1 MKGRLRLVSWGAAIA
16 AFAAG
21 AAGQSAVSKPANSP
35 VKSVA
40 PSKKWTVPRTPD
52 GHPDL
57 QGVWTNST
65 LTPLERPADLA
76 NKSHFASQQEADAWA
91 KNLFASVTGDR
102 RDGGP
107 QADVGRS
114 YNEFWRDRGNSA
126 IASLRTSLIT
136 DPADGRVP
144 ALTATGE
151 KRQADQRAYQRA
163 HPADGP
169 EDRSLWE
176 RCLTRGLPI
185 VPGPYNNDF
194 QIVQA
199 PGYVAILHEMIHD
212 VRIIPLDKA
221 SDPRPHVP
229 LTIRQW
235 MGDPRGHW
243 EGDTLVIE
251 SSNFSEKT
259 NFRGSSEGMYLV
271 ERLTRVDADTIN
283 YQFTVDDP
291 GIFARPF
298 SGEVPMNKTP
308 DQVYEYACS
317 EGNYALRGILGAA
330 RQEESNAEAKAAAGK
345 GSK

>member
-1 MKGRLRLVSWGAAIA
+1 MKHRLLVSCGAALTA
-16 AFAAG
+16 CAVV
-21 AAGQSAVSKPANSP
+21 AAGQNAVAKPASKPAP
-35 VKSVA
+35 AV
-40 PSKKWTVPRTPD
+40 KKWTMPHTAD
-52 GHPDL
+52 GQPDL

-76 NKSHFASQQEADAWA
+76 NKSHFASQQEADTWA
-91 KNLFASVTGDR
+91 KNQFANITGDR
-102 RDGGP
+102 RDGGA

-114 YNEFWRDRGNSA
+114 YNEFWRDRGSA
-126 IASLRTSLIT
+126 AVATLRTSLVI

-144 ALTATGE
+144 ALTATGA
-151 KRQADQRAYQRA
+151 KRQADQRDYQRA

-212 VRIIPLDKA
+212 VRIIPLDKPTE
-221 SDPRPHVP
+221 PRPHVP
-229 LTIRQW
+229 ATIRQW
-235 MGDPRGHW
+235 LGDPRGHW

-271 ERLTRVDADTIN
+271 ERLTRVDADTIS

-291 GIFARPF
+291 GTFERPF

-308 DQVYEYACS
+308 DQVFEYACN
-317 EGNYALRGILGAA
+317 EGNYALRGILGAV
-330 RQEESNAEAKAAAGK
+330 REDEAKAAAK
-345 GSK
+345 GLK

>member
-1 MKGRLRLVSWGAAIA
+1 MA
-16 AFAAG
+16 AFAAT
-21 AAGQSAVSKPANSP
+21 AAGQSAAAKPANTAG
-35 VKSVA
+35 KSTSSNSA
-40 PSKKWTVPRTPD
+40 ASKKWAVPRTAD
-52 GHPDL
+52 GQPDL

-76 NKSHFASQQEADAWA
+76 NKSHFASQQEGEEWA
-91 KNLFASVTGDR
+91 TRQFANITGDR
-102 RDGGP
+102 RDGGA

-114 YNEFWRDRGNSA
+114 YNEFWRDRGNSVV
-126 IASLRTSLIT
+126 ASLRTSLIT
-136 DPADGRVP
+136 DPTDGKVP
-144 ALTATGE
+144 ALAAAAVAKQE
-151 KRQADQRAYQRA
+151 EQRAYQRA

-169 EDRSLWE
+169 EDRNLWE

-194 QIVQA
+194 EIVQA
-199 PGYVAILHEMIHD
+199 PGYVAIVHEMIHD
-212 VRIIPLDKA
+212 ARIIPLD
-221 SDPRPHVP
+221 SRPHVP
-229 LTIRQW
+229 SNIRQW

-251 SSNFSEKT
+251 STNFSPKT
-259 NFRGSSEGMYLV
+259 NFHGSSEGMHLV
-271 ERLTRVDADTIN
+271 ERLTRVDPETIS

-291 GIFARPF
+291 GTFTRAF

-308 DQVYEYACS
+308 DQVFEYACN

-330 RQEESNAEAKAAAGK
+330 REDEAKAAAK

>member
-1 MKGRLRLVSWGAAIA
+1 MSCRLVISAGIA
-16 AFAAG
+16 CTALGLAQGTVAK
-21 AAGQSAVSKPANSP
+21 ATKPATTS
-35 VKSVA
+35 SA
-40 PSKKWTVPRTPD
+40 TAKKWVVPRLAD

-76 NKSHFASQQEADAWA
+76 NKSHFASQEEADTWA
-91 KNLFASVTGDR
+91 KNQFANLTGDR

-114 YNEFWRDRGNSA
+114 YNEFWRDRGNSV
-126 IASLRTSLIT
+126 IASLRTSLIV
-136 DPADGRVP
+136 DPADGKVP
-144 ALTATGE
+144 ALTAAAE
-151 KRQADQRAYQRA
+151 KKAADQRAYQRA

-169 EDRSLWE
+169 EDRNLWE
-176 RCLTRGLPI
+176 RCLTRGMPI

-199 PGYVAILHEMIHD
+199 PGYVVILHEMIHD
-212 VRIIPLDKA
+212 ARVIPLDN
-221 SDPRPHVP
+221 RPHVP
-229 LTIRQW
+229 ASIRQW

-251 SSNFSEKT
+251 STNFSEKN
-259 NFRGSSEGMYLV
+259 NFRGSSEGMHLV
-271 ERLTRVDADTIN
+271 ERLTRVDADSIS

-291 GIFARPF
+291 STFARAW
-298 SGEVPMNKTP
+298 SAEVPMNKTP

-330 RQEESNAEAKAAAGK
+330 REDEAKAAGK
-345 GSK
+345 K